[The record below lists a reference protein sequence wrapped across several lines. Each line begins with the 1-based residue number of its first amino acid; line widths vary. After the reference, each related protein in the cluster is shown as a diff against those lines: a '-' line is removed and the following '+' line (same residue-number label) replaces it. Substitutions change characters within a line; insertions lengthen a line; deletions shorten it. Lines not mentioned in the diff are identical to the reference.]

1 MVQYEMYFPNEYL
14 EEILNDLAAI
24 MRLDI
29 EKKAIDVAMQE
40 RNFSSLNNLL
50 ILRKDGD
57 IICVDCNDRDFIF
70 PLVVIC
76 QEKYADAVNECM
88 LKWDNS
94 CRREYDQDLQDNIP
108 NVYGKEK
115 TLLNS
120 IEEYYGIL
128 IYDIHGV
135 QIK

>member
-1 MVQYEMYFPNEYL
+1 
-14 EEILNDLAAI
+14 
-24 MRLDI
+24 
-29 EKKAIDVAMQE
+29 MQE

-57 IICVDCNDRDFIF
+57 IICIDCNDRDVIF

-94 CRREYDQDLQDNIP
+94 CRREYDQKLTDNIP

-115 TLLNS
+115 TLLFY
-120 IEEYYGIL
+120 IEKYYGKK
-128 IYDIHGV
+128 DI
-135 QIK
+135 II